1 MAADPTLRPADAE
14 QILSQ
19 IRDNLAAPRPGS
31 GPLYWYPIAPSGTS
45 AAEDDYLDSNP
56 DVVAA
61 IQRGE
66 YQSALDH
73 WLYCGVHE
81 GRRSLFAAPPRAT
94 AAGPSAKRGS
104 GQSHARVTADA
115 LLRLKVSADNLQQHG
130 LALDAMPPSPG
141 TLRAWLGGLLLRVV
155 RRLLWSQRTQWNLFA
170 GALDTYVREQASA
183 VAKLTEAQ
191 MQFDATLDL
200 LRRDL
205 DDSRMAVGER
215 QDALSAELTA
225 ENRARQQLG
234 DKLAIIAER
243 LQNTEHA
250 VDGALQ
256 LGDKVANIAVRLDR
270 TEQGVSGAL
279 QQLLMLPANVSQLTD
294 EMGPM
299 KAHMADALHSIR
311 HIRAELSIQTGR
323 FSRAF
328 AGTPS
333 NPPSSDSQ
341 PAAWNH
347 DFDALYL
354 AFEDSFRGS
363 REEIKQRQSVYIPFL
378 QAAGA
383 GDVTNPVLDFG
394 CGRGEWLEALRDN
407 NLIGLGVDQNR
418 AMLDVCRS
426 LNLPVTE
433 ADCLA
438 YLSSLPD
445 NSMGAITAFHVVE
458 HLPHSVVVSLL
469 DQALRV
475 LKPDGLL
482 ILETPN
488 PGNILVGSCSF
499 YLDPTHRNPLPSAML
514 RFFVEARGFTD
525 SRILE
530 LCPDPALSQYLSAED
545 SPSKRINDY
554 LYGPRDYGIIA
565 HKPLPN

>member
-1 MAADPTLRPADAE
+1 
-14 QILSQ
+14 
-19 IRDNLAAPRPGS
+19 
-31 GPLYWYPIAPSGTS
+31 
-45 AAEDDYLDSNP
+45 
-56 DVVAA
+56 
-61 IQRGE
+61 
-66 YQSALDH
+66 
-73 WLYCGVHE
+73 
-81 GRRSLFAAPPRAT
+81 
-94 AAGPSAKRGS
+94 
-104 GQSHARVTADA
+104 
-115 LLRLKVSADNLQQHG
+115 
-130 LALDAMPPSPG
+130 MPPSPG